1 MQFFN
6 KFTGSALALALAA
19 SLGAVSQ
26 AEATHGRG
34 AAIVPSVDANGTLTV
49 DMVGFWRQDPNDPV
63 CSFPH
68 DCITATVTGPGGT
81 FAGSIG
87 GNAAANSGGA
97 TLDLNDSRR
106 AEVRQIDTLQL
117 NQGAGLYT
125 IEWGSGNWVPGV
137 EGLANNNYGTTSTIF
152 WDGSTANAPI
162 LFDLE
167 NIQQEVVRGQ
177 GYSDNLDATSGN
189 GLGLTYASS
198 TPGTRTGVAE
208 GPDTFAI
215 DALGNVTIDAGDEI
229 AGTGTYDI
237 TDNISST
244 APSADHAFEGSIT
257 NADGSSVEFYW
268 VFDGV
273 DTGGPTNTAPN
284 LDDLVVNVILGQT
297 LNQTIEATDPNTG
310 DTLTLDL
317 LSFTGSGETF
327 PAGLSGSSPLSGL
340 FSWDSTGSTVGDS
353 FLAIFET
360 RDDGGLTDRGSLRI
374 NVIAD
379 PGGTPAVPL
388 PAGLVLFGTGLAGFG
403 VLKARKKRS

>member
-1 MQFFN
+1 MEFFN
-6 KFTGSALALALAA
+6 KFSGATLALTLAA
-19 SLGAVSQ
+19 SLGVVSQ
-26 AEATHGRG
+26 ADASHGRG
-34 AAIVPSVDANGTLTV
+34 AAIVPSVDANGVLTV
-49 DMVGFWRQDPNDPV
+49 DMVGFWRQQGTAV

-68 DCITATVTGPGGT
+68 DCISATVTGPNGGV
-81 FAGSIG
+81 GSVG
-87 GNAAANSGGA
+87 GSGVQNSGGA
-97 TLDLNDSRR
+97 TVDLNDSRR

-117 NQGAGLYT
+117 DQGAGLYT
-125 IEWGSGNWVPGV
+125 IQWGSSAWVPGV
-137 EGLANNNYGTTSTIF
+137 EGLTGSNYGTTSTIF
-152 WDGSTANAPI
+152 WDGQTANAPI

-177 GYSDNLDATSGN
+177 TYSDNLDATSGN
-189 GLGLTYASS
+189 GLGLTYANS

-208 GPDTFAI
+208 GPDTYAI
-215 DALGNVTIDAGDEI
+215 DAFGNVTIDAGNEI

-237 TDNISST
+237 NDNPQPS

-273 DTGGPTNTAPN
+273 ETGGPNNTAPN

-317 LSFTGSGETF
+317 LSFTGAGETF
-327 PAGLSGSSPLSGL
+327 PAGLSGNSPLSGL
-340 FSWDSTGSTVGDS
+340 FSWDSTGSTVGDT

-360 RDDGGLTDRGSLRI
+360 RDNGGLTDRGSLRI

-379 PGGTPAVPL
+379 PGGPGTPAVPL

-403 VLKARKKRS
+403 ALKVRKNRK

>member
-6 KFTGSALALALAA
+6 KFTGTVLAFGLAA
-19 SLGAVSQ
+19 SLGAVTQ
-26 AEATHGRG
+26 VEATHGRG
-34 AAIVPSVDANGTLTV
+34 AAIVPSVDANGVLTV
-49 DMVGFWRQDPNDPV
+49 DMVGFWRQDSSEPV

-68 DCITATVTGPGGT
+68 ACISATVTGPGGT
-81 FAGSIG
+81 VGNVGGSG
-87 GNAAANSGGA
+87 AANSGGA

-125 IEWGSGNWVPGV
+125 IQWSGGNWVGGV
-137 EGLANNNYGTTSTIF
+137 EGLDNNDYGTTSTIF

-177 GYSDNLDATSGN
+177 IYSDNLDATSGN
-189 GLGLTYASS
+189 GLALTYASS
-198 TPGTRTGVAE
+198 TPDTRTGVAA
-208 GPDTFAI
+208 GPDTYAI
-215 DALGNVTIDAGDEI
+215 DAFGNVTIDAGDEI

-237 TDNISST
+237 SDNTD
-244 APSADHAFEGSIT
+244 PRGPGADHAFEGSIT

-273 DTGGPTNTAPN
+273 DTGGPNNTAPN
-284 LDDLVVNVILGQT
+284 LDDLVVDVILGQT
-297 LNQTIEATDPNTG
+297 LNRTIEATDPNTG
-310 DTLTLDL
+310 DTLTLEL
-317 LSFTGSGETF
+317 LSFTGSGESF
-327 PAGLSGSSPLSGL
+327 PAGLSGNSPLSGL
-340 FSWDSTGSTVGDS
+340 FSWDSTGSNVGDS

-360 RDDGGLTDRGSLRI
+360 RDNGGLTDRGSLRI

-403 VLKARKKRS
+403 ALKARKKRS

>member
-1 MQFFN
+1 MQFFK
-6 KFTGSALALALAA
+6 KFTGTVLALALAA
-19 SLGAVSQ
+19 GLGAVSQ
-26 AEATHGRG
+26 AEASHGRG
-34 AAIVPSVDANGTLTV
+34 AAIVPSVDANGLLTV
-49 DMVGFWRQDPNDPV
+49 DMVGFWRQQGTNV

-68 DCITATVTGPGGT
+68 ECINATVTGPGGT
-81 FAGSIG
+81 VGTIG
-87 GNAAANSGGA
+87 GSSASGNTGGV
-97 TLDLNDSRR
+97 TLDLSDSRR
-106 AEVRQIDTLQL
+106 GEVRQIDTLQL
-117 NQGAGLYT
+117 TQAGLYE
-125 IEWGSGNWVPGV
+125 ISWGGCCWVAGV
-137 EGLANNNYGTTSTIF
+137 EGLDNNNYGTTSTIF

-167 NIQQEVVRGQ
+167 NVQQEVVLGQ
-177 GYSDNLDATSGN
+177 NYSDNLDAFSGN
-189 GLGLTYASS
+189 GLGLTYSS
-198 TPGTRTGVAE
+198 TTASGDTGVAE

-215 DALGNVTIDAGDEI
+215 DALGNITIDAGNEA

-237 TDNISST
+237 SDNTSQ
-244 APSADHAFEGSIT
+244 PGADHAFEGTIS

-273 DTGGPTNTAPN
+273 ESGGPANNAPN
-284 LDDLVVNVILGQT
+284 IDDLVVNVILGQT

-317 LSFTGSGETF
+317 LSFTGSGESF
-327 PAGLSGSSPLSGL
+327 PAGLSGNSPLSGL
-340 FSWDSTGSTVGDS
+340 FTWDSTGSNVGDS

-360 RDDGGLTDRGSLRI
+360 SDGSLTDRGSLRI

>member
-26 AEATHGRG
+26 AEASHGRG

-49 DMVGFWRQDPNDPV
+49 DMVGFWRQDPSDPV

-68 DCITATVTGPGGT
+68 DCISATVTGPGGT
-81 FAGSIG
+81 VGTIG
-87 GNAAANSGGA
+87 GNAASNSGGA

-117 NQGAGLYT
+117 TQGAGLYEISWT
-125 IEWGSGNWVPGV
+125 GCCWVSGV
-137 EGLANNNYGTTSTIF
+137 EGLDDSSYGTTSTIF

-167 NIQQEVVRGQ
+167 NIQQEVVLGQ
-177 GYSDNLDATSGN
+177 NYSDNLDATSGN
-189 GLGLTYASS
+189 GLGLTYASTTAS
-198 TPGTRTGVAE
+198 GETGVAE

-215 DALGNVTIDAGDEI
+215 DAFGNVTIDAGNEA

-237 TDNISST
+237 TDNGSE
-244 APSADHAFEGSIT
+244 PGADHAFEGTVT

-273 DTGGPTNTAPN
+273 ETGGPNNTAPN

-317 LSFTGSGETF
+317 LSFTGSGESF

-340 FSWDSTGSTVGDS
+340 FSWDSTGSLVGDS

-360 RDDGGLTDRGSLRI
+360 RDDNGLTDRGSLRI